1 MIDASWIG
9 RTLPA
14 REFTLERGRLQF
26 FARAIGEDN
35 PIYRSAAAARAAG
48 YADIP
53 APPSFLFAAEQGD
66 GDLLALLREMQVN
79 VAEVLHAEQSF
90 VFRRHPCAGETLT
103 VHSRIADIQA
113 KKNGALEFI
122 VKESTLCDGAGQT
135 VAELRNVM
143 VWRHPAEKEVAA

>member
-9 RTLPA
+9 RALPA

-26 FARAIGEDN
+26 FARTIGEDN
-35 PIYRSAAAARAAG
+35 PIYRDVAAARAAG

-90 VFRRHPCAGETLT
+90 VFQRHPCAGETLT
-103 VHSRIADIQA
+103 VHSRIADLQT

-122 VKESTLCDGAGQT
+122 VKESTLSDGTGQT

-143 VWRHPAEKEVAA
+143 VWRHPEGAT